1 MDAQAKHIYRR
12 MMTMGCMAALALSLC
27 LPAMADDDDH
37 DAVRDA
43 VNSGRALSLAQLKRV
58 VSERLP
64 GEIVSVK
71 VERENAR
78 LVYEFRILT
87 ANGHLVEAE
96 VDAADGRILEIEN
109 E

>member
-1 MDAQAKHIYRR
+1 
-12 MMTMGCMAALALSLC
+12 MTVACTAALVVLPCLS
-27 LPAMADDDDH
+27 AMADDDDH
-37 DAVRDA
+37 DAVRAA
-43 VNSGRALSLAQLKRV
+43 VDSGRALSLAHLKRV
-58 VSERLP
+58 VSKRVP

-71 VERENAR
+71 VDREDQA

-87 ANGHLVEAE
+87 ENGHLVEAE